1 MPEAAANLEDFN
13 AKENKKSKEGNEKKL
28 KKSATS
34 NGLGSFT
41 RGKLVLA
48 RVNMLDGTVTDLSIE
63 KGAKGQELLDRVCEQ
78 VDLVEKDYYGLVYL
92 DQDSNRNWLAA
103 DKKISKQLKSHPW
116 EFNFEVKFYPPD
128 PSQLQ
133 EDITRYQLCLQVRN
147 DILSGKLPCSFVTHA
162 LLGSYLVQSELGD
175 YDPTEHGAGSEYVRE
190 LRLAPNQTPELE
202 EKVSELHRTHKGQT
216 PEEAELHY
224 LENAKKLAMYGVD
237 LHQARDSEGVDI
249 LLGVCASGLLV
260 YKDRLRINRFAWP
273 KILKISYRRNGF
285 YIKIRPGEFEQ
296 YESTIGF
303 KLSNHRASKRL
314 WKVCVEHHTF
324 FRLMTPEPPQ
334 KIGLFPRLGSKF
346 RYSGRTQYQT
356 RQASAMIDRP
366 APQFERTLSK
376 RQPGSRSV
384 DAGLGNSTV
393 ADRPQREV
401 KRTTMASAPPPPTTK
416 PLMAEGPAEGEW
428 EEDAG
433 LGAAAAERRR
443 EKALEREKAKEKEE
457 KATQQKEERLVRLL
471 PVVPNGAPD
480 RNTVV
485 RQSSNQS
492 AGNLI
497 LPLSASSLERSQ
509 ALVQGNDRV
518 LLGPN
523 KANEALAMKVA
534 VDFSDGVHSD
544 VSSTGYASSRAFS
557 AEYSPELN
565 RLLDE
570 LYMPPETQQL
580 EQAKPSSK
588 AVQNQ
593 PLWSSV
599 QPAPFTTNY
608 REETRRRLSSSRS
621 SVAAGIPGEK
631 QTIPSALPTESYNIS
646 QIARPTTYLYS
657 TPAILLSDPNSSSK
671 YTKSLSAT
679 QTVSK
684 SADEKPVGG
693 VAVMPLGTD
702 LLSKFR
708 KDKTK
713 EEGTT
718 HQPVADQREVLVK
731 TTTRRIGSD
740 EESGVSASEG
750 LTTTTT
756 SPGFTRSYT
765 YNATEDSGAKRRFE
779 PQSLGFRYDGQT
791 STAAQQPNSPTGS
804 SSSGKKNVGLAFS
817 YVAGEEE
824 KLADASRILKNTSP
838 RGDTVARSYD
848 KTDKEIKESNIDYV
862 ESAYL
867 KDKDAQPFLAYDEGR
882 LAQAGN
888 QSENRT
894 TKAAFTG
901 SDDDISSLE
910 ESVEEHKQPQTEE
923 IMNAELAAR
932 ERAQKA
938 AFLGGAS
945 AALSATQAP
954 KIVKTT
960 TKQTLVQN
968 AGGLRH
974 NKEEKVEDLTPGGSG
989 AVTVVSS
996 VNKADLPD
1004 ELSSG
1009 SHAHNVPHVKA
1020 TQVTTR
1026 TALTKE
1032 DKETNSTTSQIE
1044 EKTFTA
1050 TTMTT
1055 GHRQEQRVVT
1065 QEVRT
1070 ATILTSA
1077 EPTQITA
1084 RRMSIDSTSSEDS
1097 GTAVDGD
1104 QEPPIVKTET
1114 IKYDPSS
1121 FSPAAAPKTSSSY
1134 PFVPTETRTMGSA
1147 GPASHDEEETKGSPV
1162 VTTLMEQHG
1171 EIITTQNITSKTRTV
1186 ETVTY
1191 KKEHD
1196 GLVETRVEQK
1206 ITIQSDGDPIDHDRA
1221 LAEAIQEATAMNP
1234 DMTVEKIEI
1243 QQQALPQ

>member
-1 MPEAAANLEDFN
+1 
-13 AKENKKSKEGNEKKL
+13 
-28 KKSATS
+28 
-34 NGLGSFT
+34 
-41 RGKLVLA
+41 
-48 RVNMLDGTVTDLSIE
+48 MLDGTVTDLSIE

-92 DQDSNRNWLAA
+92 DQDNNRNWLAA
-103 DKKISKQLKSHPW
+103 DKKINKQLKSHPW

-175 YDPTEHGAGSEYVRE
+175 YDQTEHGTGSEYVRE

-303 KLSNHRASKRL
+303 KLANHRAAKRL

-356 RQASAMIDRP
+356 RQASALIDRP
-366 APQFERTLSK
+366 APQFERTLSR
-376 RQPGSRSV
+376 RQSGSRSV
-384 DAGLGNSTV
+384 D
-393 ADRPQREV
+393 
-401 KRTTMASAPPPPTTK
+401 
-416 PLMAEGPAEGEW
+416 GPAEGEW

-433 LGAAAAERRR
+433 MGAAAAERRR
-443 EKALEREKAKEKEE
+443 EKALEREKAKQLEE
-457 KATQQKEERLVRLL
+457 TATHQKRS
-471 PVVPNGAPD
+471 VVEPIYFS
-480 RNTVV
+480 TKY
-485 RQSSNQS
+485 
-492 AGNLI
+492 
-497 LPLSASSLERSQ
+497 RS
-509 ALVQGNDRV
+509 
-518 LLGPN
+518 
-523 KANEALAMKVA
+523 
-534 VDFSDGVHSD
+534 
-544 VSSTGYASSRAFS
+544 
-557 AEYSPELN
+557 
-565 RLLDE
+565 
-570 LYMPPETQQL
+570 ETSQQL
-580 EQAKPSSK
+580 SDS
-588 AVQNQ
+588 
-593 PLWSSV
+593 
-599 QPAPFTTNY
+599 
-608 REETRRRLSSSRS
+608 RRSF
-621 SVAAGIPGEK
+621 AAGILGENHTTTPPLPV
-631 QTIPSALPTESYNIS
+631 QTRPVS
-646 QIARPTTYLYS
+646 QIPAPSKYFYS
-657 TPAILLSDPNSSSK
+657 TPSYTLLKEKSSFKNVQNLPTSSGL
-671 YTKSLSAT
+671 TSSN
-679 QTVSK
+679 
-684 SADEKPVGG
+684 E
-693 VAVMPLGTD
+693 
-702 LLSKFR
+702 
-708 KDKTK
+708 
-713 EEGTT
+713 
-718 HQPVADQREVLVK
+718 EVLIFVW
-731 TTTRRIGSD
+731 GC
-740 EESGVSASEG
+740 
-750 LTTTTT
+750 
-756 SPGFTRSYT
+756 
-765 YNATEDSGAKRRFE
+765 
-779 PQSLGFRYDGQT
+779 
-791 STAAQQPNSPTGS
+791 
-804 SSSGKKNVGLAFS
+804 SSGKKNVGLAFS
-817 YVAGEEE
+817 YVAGEEG
-824 KLADASRILKNTSP
+824 KVADASRVLKNTSP
-838 RGDTVARSYD
+838 RAVNIPSSVE
-848 KTDKEIKESNIDYV
+848 KKEREITTSNIDYV

-867 KDKDAQPFLAYDEGR
+867 KDKDASFGSYGKSQEILFDIKMNKLTRSVIGEEAIRVG
-882 LAQAGN
+882 QAGL
-888 QSENRT
+888 QKGKPTTAGADSDSE
-894 TKAAFTG
+894 
-901 SDDDISSLE
+901 DDLSSLE
-910 ESVEEHKQPQTEE
+910 ESEISQKQ
-923 IMNAELAAR
+923 
-932 ERAQKA
+932 
-938 AFLGGAS
+938 AFAVMANTS
-945 AALSATQAP
+945 LSGSQAP

-960 TKQTLVQN
+960 TKQTIVQN
-968 AGGLRH
+968 ADGLRH

-1004 ELSSG
+1004 ELSTG
-1009 SHAHNVPHVKA
+1009 NTHNVPHVKA

-1084 RRMSIDSTSSEDS
+1084 RRMSIHSTSSEDS
-1097 GTAVDGD
+1097 GTAVDVD

-1114 IKYDPSS
+1114 VKYDSSS
-1121 FSPAAAPKTSSSY
+1121 FSPAAATKTTSSY
-1134 PFVPTETRTMGSA
+1134 PFVPTETRTVGSA
-1147 GPASHDEEETKGSPV
+1147 GEISHDDEHIKGSAV
-1162 VTTLMEQHG
+1162 VTNLIEEHG
-1171 EIITTQNITSKTRTV
+1171 EIVTTQNITSKTRTV

-1243 QQQALPQ
+1243 QQQALTQ

>member
-1 MPEAAANLEDFN
+1 MPEAANLEDPN
-13 AKENKKSKEGNEKKL
+13 VKENVKTKDEKKL

-92 DQDSNRNWLAA
+92 DQDNNRNWLAA
-103 DKKISKQLKSHPW
+103 DKKINKQLKSHPW

-175 YDPTEHGAGSEYVRE
+175 YDQTEHGTGSEYVRE

-303 KLSNHRASKRL
+303 KLANHRAAKRL

-356 RQASAMIDRP
+356 RQASALIDRP
-366 APQFERTLSK
+366 APQFERTLSR
-376 RQPGSRSV
+376 RQSGSRSV
-384 DAGLGNSTV
+384 DAGLGNSNV
-393 ADRPQREV
+393 IDRPQREV

-433 LGAAAAERRR
+433 MGAAAAERRR
-443 EKALEREKAKEKEE
+443 EKALEREKAK
-457 KATQQKEERLVRLL
+457 
-471 PVVPNGAPD
+471 
-480 RNTVV
+480 
-485 RQSSNQS
+485 
-492 AGNLI
+492 
-497 LPLSASSLERSQ
+497 
-509 ALVQGNDRV
+509 
-518 LLGPN
+518 
-523 KANEALAMKVA
+523 
-534 VDFSDGVHSD
+534 
-544 VSSTGYASSRAFS
+544 
-557 AEYSPELN
+557 
-565 RLLDE
+565 
-570 LYMPPETQQL
+570 QL
-580 EQAKPSSK
+580 E
-588 AVQNQ
+588 
-593 PLWSSV
+593 
-599 QPAPFTTNY
+599 
-608 REETRRRLSSSRS
+608 ET
-621 SVAAGIPGEK
+621 
-631 QTIPSALPTESYNIS
+631 
-646 QIARPTTYLYS
+646 
-657 TPAILLSDPNSSSK
+657 
-671 YTKSLSAT
+671 AT
-679 QTVSK
+679 HQK
-684 SADEKPVGG
+684 KPVGG
-693 VAVMPLGTD
+693 VAVMPLGAD

-713 EEGTT
+713 EGVA
-718 HQPVADQREVLVK
+718 QRPVADQPEVLVK
-731 TTTRRIGSD
+731 TTSRRIGSD
-740 EESGVSASEG
+740 EETSPSALKSG
-750 LTTTTT
+750 TTATT

-765 YNATEDSGAKRRFE
+765 YDSPEESDMKRRFE
-779 PQSLGFRYDGQT
+779 PQNLGFRYDGQPVSGT
-791 STAAQQPNSPTGS
+791 QQPNSPTGS

-817 YVAGEEE
+817 YVAGEEG
-824 KLADASRILKNTSP
+824 KVADASRVLKNTSP
-838 RGDTVARSYD
+838 RAVNIPSSLE
-848 KTDKEIKESNIDYV
+848 KKEREITTSNTDYV

-867 KDKDAQPFLAYDEGR
+867 KGNDASLGSYGEEAIHVG
-882 LAQAGN
+882 QAGL
-888 QSENRT
+888 QKGKPTTAGADSDSE
-894 TKAAFTG
+894 
-901 SDDDISSLE
+901 DDLSSLE
-910 ESVEEHKQPQTEE
+910 ESVEQHKQPQTEE
-923 IMNAELAAR
+923 IMNAELVAR
-932 ERAQKA
+932 EISQKQ
-938 AFLGGAS
+938 AFAVMANTS
-945 AALSATQAP
+945 LSGSQAP

-960 TKQTLVQN
+960 TKQTIVQN
-968 AGGLRH
+968 ADGLRH

-1004 ELSSG
+1004 ELSTG
-1009 SHAHNVPHVKA
+1009 NTHNVPHVKA

-1084 RRMSIDSTSSEDS
+1084 RRMSIHSTSSEDS
-1097 GTAVDGD
+1097 GTAVDVD

-1114 IKYDPSS
+1114 VKYDSSS
-1121 FSPAAAPKTSSSY
+1121 FSPAAATKTTSSY
-1134 PFVPTETRTMGSA
+1134 PFVPTETRTVGSA
-1147 GPASHDEEETKGSPV
+1147 GEISHDDEHIKGSAV
-1162 VTTLMEQHG
+1162 VTNLIEEHG
-1171 EIITTQNITSKTRTV
+1171 EIVTTQNITSKTRTV

-1243 QQQALPQ
+1243 QQQALTQ

>member
-1 MPEAAANLEDFN
+1 MPEAAANLEDSN
-13 AKENKKSKEGNEKKL
+13 TKENMKSKEGNEKKM

-63 KGAKGQELLDRVCEQ
+63 KGARGQELLDRVCEQ

-175 YDPTEHGAGSEYVRE
+175 YDPTEHGTGSEYVRE

-356 RQASAMIDRP
+356 RQASALIDRP

-393 ADRPQREV
+393 VDRPQREV

-457 KATQQKEERLVRLL
+457 KATQQK
-471 PVVPNGAPD
+471 
-480 RNTVV
+480 
-485 RQSSNQS
+485 
-492 AGNLI
+492 
-497 LPLSASSLERSQ
+497 
-509 ALVQGNDRV
+509 
-518 LLGPN
+518 
-523 KANEALAMKVA
+523 
-534 VDFSDGVHSD
+534 
-544 VSSTGYASSRAFS
+544 
-557 AEYSPELN
+557 
-565 RLLDE
+565 
-570 LYMPPETQQL
+570 
-580 EQAKPSSK
+580 
-588 AVQNQ
+588 
-593 PLWSSV
+593 
-599 QPAPFTTNY
+599 
-608 REETRRRLSSSRS
+608 
-621 SVAAGIPGEK
+621 
-631 QTIPSALPTESYNIS
+631 
-646 QIARPTTYLYS
+646 
-657 TPAILLSDPNSSSK
+657 
-671 YTKSLSAT
+671 
-679 QTVSK
+679 
-684 SADEKPVGG
+684 KPVGG

-731 TTTRRIGSD
+731 TTSRRIGSD

-750 LTTTTT
+750 LPTTTT

-765 YNATEDSGAKRRFE
+765 YNATEDSGTKRRFE
-779 PQSLGFRYDGQT
+779 PQSLGFRYDGQP
-791 STAAQQPNSPTGS
+791 SVGAQQPNSPTGS

-817 YVAGEEE
+817 YVAGDEE

-838 RGDTVARSYD
+838 RGDNLSRSYD
-848 KTDKEIKESNIDYV
+848 KTEKDTKQGHIDYV

-867 KDKDAQPFLAYDEGR
+867 KDKDTEQLSAYDEGR
-882 LAQAGN
+882 LPKIGN
-888 QSENRT
+888 QREDRT
-894 TKAAFTG
+894 TKTADSG
-901 SDDDISSLE
+901 SDGDNSSLE

-938 AFLGGAS
+938 AFLGGTS

-968 AGGLRH
+968 ADGLRH

-1077 EPTQITA
+1077 EPNQITA
-1084 RRMSIDSTSSEDS
+1084 RRMSVHSTSSEDS

-1114 IKYDPSS
+1114 VKYDPSS
-1121 FSPAAAPKTSSSY
+1121 FSPVAAPKTSSSY

-1147 GPASHDEEETKGSPV
+1147 GHVSHDEEDTKGSSV
-1162 VTTLMEQHG
+1162 VTTLMEQQG
-1171 EIITTQNITSKTRTV
+1171 EVITTQNITSKTRTV

>member
-1 MPEAAANLEDFN
+1 MPEAAANLEDSN
-13 AKENKKSKEGNEKKL
+13 TKENMKSKEGNEKKM

-63 KGAKGQELLDRVCEQ
+63 KGARGQELLDRVCEQ

-175 YDPTEHGAGSEYVRE
+175 YDPTEHGTGSEYVRE

-356 RQASAMIDRP
+356 RQASALIDRP

-393 ADRPQREV
+393 VDRPQREV

-457 KATQQKEERLVRLL
+457 KATQQKEERLVRPL
-471 PVVPNGAPD
+471 PVVPNGVPD
-480 RNTVV
+480 RNTVS

-492 AGNLI
+492 AVNLI

-518 LLGPN
+518 RFGPN
-523 KANEALAMKVA
+523 KANEALVMKAGVNS
-534 VDFSDGVHSD
+534 SDGVHSD

-557 AEYSPELN
+557 VEYSPELN
-565 RLLDE
+565 RLVDE
-570 LYMPPETQQL
+570 LYMLPETQPV
-580 EQAKPSSK
+580 EPTKPNSK

-599 QPAPFTTNY
+599 QPAPFAMMY
-608 REETRRRLSSSRS
+608 REETRRRSSSSRS

-631 QTIPSALPTESYNIS
+631 QRIPSALPTETYARSRMG
-646 QIARPTTYLYS
+646 RPTSYFYS
-657 TPAILLSDPNSSSK
+657 TPGTLLSDTNPSSK
-671 YTKSLSAT
+671 YTKSLSAS
-679 QTVSK
+679 QSVSK
-684 SADEKPVGG
+684 STDEKPVGG

-731 TTTRRIGSD
+731 TTSRRIGSD

-750 LTTTTT
+750 LPTTTT

-765 YNATEDSGAKRRFE
+765 YNATEDSGTKRRFE
-779 PQSLGFRYDGQT
+779 PQSLGFRYDGQP
-791 STAAQQPNSPTGS
+791 SVGAQQPNSPTGS

-817 YVAGEEE
+817 YVAGDEE

-838 RGDTVARSYD
+838 RGDNLSRSYD
-848 KTDKEIKESNIDYV
+848 KTEKDTKQGHIDYV

-867 KDKDAQPFLAYDEGR
+867 KDKDTEQLSAYDEGR
-882 LAQAGN
+882 LPKIGN
-888 QSENRT
+888 QREDRT
-894 TKAAFTG
+894 TKTADSG
-901 SDDDISSLE
+901 SDGDNSSLE

-938 AFLGGAS
+938 AFLGGTS

-968 AGGLRH
+968 ADGLRH

-1077 EPTQITA
+1077 EPN
-1084 RRMSIDSTSSEDS
+1084 
-1097 GTAVDGD
+1097 

-1114 IKYDPSS
+1114 VKYDPSS
-1121 FSPAAAPKTSSSY
+1121 FSPVAAPKTSSSY

-1147 GPASHDEEETKGSPV
+1147 GHVSHDEEDTKGSSV
-1162 VTTLMEQHG
+1162 VTTLMEQQG
-1171 EIITTQNITSKTRTV
+1171 EVITTQNITSKTRTV

>member
-457 KATQQKEERLVRLL
+457 KATQQK
-471 PVVPNGAPD
+471 
-480 RNTVV
+480 
-485 RQSSNQS
+485 
-492 AGNLI
+492 
-497 LPLSASSLERSQ
+497 
-509 ALVQGNDRV
+509 
-518 LLGPN
+518 
-523 KANEALAMKVA
+523 
-534 VDFSDGVHSD
+534 
-544 VSSTGYASSRAFS
+544 
-557 AEYSPELN
+557 
-565 RLLDE
+565 
-570 LYMPPETQQL
+570 
-580 EQAKPSSK
+580 
-588 AVQNQ
+588 
-593 PLWSSV
+593 
-599 QPAPFTTNY
+599 
-608 REETRRRLSSSRS
+608 
-621 SVAAGIPGEK
+621 
-631 QTIPSALPTESYNIS
+631 
-646 QIARPTTYLYS
+646 
-657 TPAILLSDPNSSSK
+657 
-671 YTKSLSAT
+671 
-679 QTVSK
+679 
-684 SADEKPVGG
+684 KPVGG

-718 HQPVADQREVLVK
+718 HQPVAD
-731 TTTRRIGSD
+731 
-740 EESGVSASEG
+740 
-750 LTTTTT
+750 
-756 SPGFTRSYT
+756 
-765 YNATEDSGAKRRFE
+765 
-779 PQSLGFRYDGQT
+779 
-791 STAAQQPNSPTGS
+791 
-804 SSSGKKNVGLAFS
+804 
-817 YVAGEEE
+817 
-824 KLADASRILKNTSP
+824 
-838 RGDTVARSYD
+838 
-848 KTDKEIKESNIDYV
+848 
-862 ESAYL
+862 
-867 KDKDAQPFLAYDEGR
+867 
-882 LAQAGN
+882 
-888 QSENRT
+888 
-894 TKAAFTG
+894 
-901 SDDDISSLE
+901 
-910 ESVEEHKQPQTEE
+910 
-923 IMNAELAAR
+923 
-932 ERAQKA
+932 
-938 AFLGGAS
+938 
-945 AALSATQAP
+945 
-954 KIVKTT
+954 
-960 TKQTLVQN
+960 
-968 AGGLRH
+968 
-974 NKEEKVEDLTPGGSG
+974 
-989 AVTVVSS
+989 
-996 VNKADLPD
+996 ADLPD

>member
-457 KATQQKEERLVRLL
+457 KATQQK
-471 PVVPNGAPD
+471 
-480 RNTVV
+480 
-485 RQSSNQS
+485 
-492 AGNLI
+492 
-497 LPLSASSLERSQ
+497 
-509 ALVQGNDRV
+509 
-518 LLGPN
+518 
-523 KANEALAMKVA
+523 
-534 VDFSDGVHSD
+534 
-544 VSSTGYASSRAFS
+544 
-557 AEYSPELN
+557 
-565 RLLDE
+565 
-570 LYMPPETQQL
+570 
-580 EQAKPSSK
+580 
-588 AVQNQ
+588 
-593 PLWSSV
+593 
-599 QPAPFTTNY
+599 
-608 REETRRRLSSSRS
+608 
-621 SVAAGIPGEK
+621 
-631 QTIPSALPTESYNIS
+631 
-646 QIARPTTYLYS
+646 
-657 TPAILLSDPNSSSK
+657 
-671 YTKSLSAT
+671 
-679 QTVSK
+679 
-684 SADEKPVGG
+684 KPVGG